1 MTTKTIEGTPIQIG
15 QEVFINICTP
25 IIQRASERM
34 SEQELVQLYAGLMCA
49 CFGSMAADFGPDKA
63 ISTIETLTEA
73 FSMQAHQLT
82 TMHTMQ

>member
-15 QEVFINICTP
+15 QEVFINICNP
-25 IIQRASERM
+25 IIARASERM
-34 SEQELVQLYAGLMCA
+34 SEQELVQLYAGIMSA

-63 ISTIETLTEA
+63 IDVIETISEA
-73 FSMQAHQLT
+73 FAMQAHQLT